1 MKNTKLLIVPH
12 RPLAAILAVL
22 LAGSTL
28 HAQTVDMNTP
38 LKTSQGQPTTLAG
51 VLGDNRALLLDFW
64 ASRCGPCIRLMP
76 ALKAKHEKLA
86 AHGIAVAGINTE
98 NDPSVA
104 EEVRE
109 ALKLPAGDWLVEPS
123 SEPFSKP
130 LGIDS
135 IPRMILL
142 DSSGRVLYNGHP
154 NDPALQKALQEID
167 PSIS

>member
-1 MKNTKLLIVPH
+1 MKSMKLLTVPH
-12 RPLAAILAVL
+12 RLLAAILAAL
-22 LAGSTL
+22 LAATAL
-28 HAQTVDMNTP
+28 HAQTVNMDTP
-38 LKTSQGQPTTLAG
+38 LKTCQGQQTTLAG
-51 VLGDNRALLLDFW
+51 VMGDNKALLLDYW
-64 ASRCGPCIRLMP
+64 ASRCPPCIRLMP

-86 AHGIAVAGINTE
+86 AHGIAVVGINTE

-123 SEPFSKP
+123 SEPYSNP

-154 NDPALQKALQEID
+154 NDPTLHQALQ
-167 PSIS
+167 